1 MSNLSE
7 EGKKELK
14 NWLYVFAIFFIIT
27 LVFVPYIV
35 PFLFQSPKEG
45 ISMLLSFIFLGVIV
59 ALFSAYVLTP
69 LVMRKLKPLND
80 PEILEIFGKL
90 SEKAKMKKTP
100 SLTMVDTPEI
110 NAVAYLSLLGKR
122 VGITKGL
129 IESYHKKE
137 LNKSELKS
145 ILAHELGHHKSL
157 DCLKISFAF
166 SIVSFY
172 EAIGYLIIILG
183 RGIAYIGEY
192 SDERAGLGSTLIGWS
207 FALVGYILRIISKIA
222 SIFAFHL
229 TRKQEYSADS
239 FGAGLTSPKAMAE
252 ALEKIENLNSEL
264 TAKEIADLPY
274 TDRWQLQPVNPS
286 WIDKLFDTHPPTKER
301 IKTLLSK

>member
-7 EGKKELK
+7 ERKRKLK
-14 NWLYVFAIFFIIT
+14 DWLYVFAIFLIIT
-27 LVFVPYIV
+27 LVFFPYLI

-45 ISMLLSFIFLGVIV
+45 FLMLQSFILVGVMV
-59 ALFSAYVLTP
+59 ALFSAYILTP

-80 PEILEIFGKL
+80 PEILEILGNI
-90 SEKAKMKKTP
+90 SEKAGMKKAP
-100 SLTMVDTPEI
+100 LITMAETPEI
-110 NAVAYLSLLGKR
+110 NAVAYISLFGKR

-129 IESYHKKE
+129 IEAYHKKAISKKE
-137 LNKSELKS
+137 LES

-172 EAIGYLIIILG
+172 EAIGYLIIIMG
-183 RGIAYIGEY
+183 RGIAYMGEY
-192 SDERAGLGSTLIGWS
+192 SDEKAGCASTLLGWS
-207 FALVGYILRIISKIA
+207 VSLMGYILRIISKIA

-229 TRKQEYSADS
+229 TRKQEYGADS
-239 FGAGLTSPKAMAE
+239 FGAGLTSPKAMAK
-252 ALEKIENLNSEL
+252 ALEKIENLNNEL
-264 TAKEIADLPY
+264 TAKEIAGLPY

-286 WIDKLFDTHPPTKER
+286 WIDKLFNTHPPTKER

>member
-1 MSNLSE
+1 
-7 EGKKELK
+7 
-14 NWLYVFAIFFIIT
+14 
-27 LVFVPYIV
+27 
-35 PFLFQSPKEG
+35 
-45 ISMLLSFIFLGVIV
+45 MLQSFILVGVMV
-59 ALFSAYVLTP
+59 ALFSAYILTP
-69 LVMRKLKPLND
+69 LVMRNLKPFND
-80 PEILEIFGKL
+80 PEILEILGNLSGK
-90 SEKAKMKKTP
+90 AGMKKAP
-100 SLTMVDTPEI
+100 LLTMVDTPEI

-129 IESYHKKE
+129 IEAYHKKA

-172 EAIGYLIIILG
+172 EAIGYLIIIMG
-183 RGIAYIGEY
+183 RGIAYMGEY
-192 SDERAGLGSTLIGWS
+192 SDERAGFASALLGWTVSLM
-207 FALVGYILRIISKIA
+207 GYVLRIISKIA

-229 TRKQEYSADS
+229 TRKQEYGADS
-239 FGAGLTSPKAMAE
+239 FGAEMTSPKAMAK

-264 TAKEIADLPY
+264 TAKEIAGLPY

-286 WIDKLFDTHPPTKER
+286 WIDKLFGTHPPTRER
-301 IKTLLSK
+301 VIV